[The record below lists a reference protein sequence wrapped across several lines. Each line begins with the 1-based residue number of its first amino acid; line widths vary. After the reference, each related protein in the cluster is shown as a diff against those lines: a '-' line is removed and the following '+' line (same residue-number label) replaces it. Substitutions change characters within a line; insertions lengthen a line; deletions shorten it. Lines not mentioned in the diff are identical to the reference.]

1 MKHQEVTTSVMEQK
15 IKFWLQVK
23 DNNNFY
29 DIMRVFIGG
38 NNDDKKNFSCNAMP
52 VLNHAEKF
60 QFANFA
66 ELGMLTTVKDK
77 KEFLKQVLYQLKK
90 QHFEV
95 ENIYVE
101 IYKKRILF
109 EDYIKMINN

>member
-1 MKHQEVTTSVMEQK
+1 MEQK
-15 IKFWLQVK
+15 IKFWLQAK

-38 NNDDKKNFSCNAMP
+38 NNDDNNSFSCNAMP
-52 VLNHAEKF
+52 ICNHENRFKF
-60 QFANFA
+60 ADFS
-66 ELGMLTTVKDK
+66 ELGLLTTVQNK
-77 KEFLKQVLYQLKK
+77 KEFLLQLLSQLKK

-95 ENIYVE
+95 ENLYVE

-109 EDYIKMINN
+109 EDYITMINN

>member
-1 MKHQEVTTSVMEQK
+1 MEQK

-38 NNDDKKNFSCNAMP
+38 NNDNTSFSCNAMP
-52 VLNHAEKF
+52 VLNHENKF
-60 QFANFA
+60 KFANFSS
-66 ELGMLTTVKDK
+66 LCLLTTVQDK
-77 KEFLKQVLYQLKK
+77 KEFLKQVLSQLKS
-90 QHFEV
+90 QHFDA
-95 ENIYVE
+95 NNLYVE

-109 EDYIKMINN
+109 EDYITMINN

>member
-1 MKHQEVTTSVMEQK
+1 MKQK

-38 NNDDKKNFSCNAMP
+38 NNDDNNNFSCNAMP
-52 VLNHAEKF
+52 ILNHENKF
-60 QFANFA
+60 KFADFS
-66 ELGMLTTVKDK
+66 ELGLLTTVQDK
-77 KEFLKQVLYQLKK
+77 KEFLLQLLSKLKK

-95 ENIYVE
+95 ENLYVE

-109 EDYIKMINN
+109 EDYIKMLND

>member
-1 MKHQEVTTSVMEQK
+1 MEQK

-38 NNDDKKNFSCNAMP
+38 NNDDNKNFSCNAMP
-52 VLNHAEKF
+52 VLNHENRFK
-60 QFANFA
+60 FANFA

-77 KEFLKQVLYQLKK
+77 KEFLLQLLTQLKK

-95 ENIYVE
+95 ENLYVE

-109 EDYIKMINN
+109 EDYVTMINN

>member
-1 MKHQEVTTSVMEQK
+1 MEQK

-23 DNNNFY
+23 DTNNNFY

-38 NNDDKKNFSCNAMP
+38 NNDDENNFSCNAMP
-52 VLNHAEKF
+52 IWNHAEKF
-60 QFANFA
+60 KFADFS
-66 ELGMLTTVKDK
+66 ELGLLTTVQNK
-77 KEFLKQVLYQLKK
+77 KEFLLQLLSQLKK

-95 ENIYVE
+95 ENLYVE

-109 EDYIKMINN
+109 EDYINMIN

>member
-1 MKHQEVTTSVMEQK
+1 MEQK

-38 NNDDKKNFSCNAMP
+38 NDDNKNFNCNAMP
-52 VLNHAEKF
+52 ILNHENKF
-60 QFANFA
+60 KFADFS
-66 ELGMLTTVKDK
+66 ELGLLTTVQNK
-77 KEFLKQVLYQLKK
+77 KEFLLQLLSKLKK
-90 QHFEV
+90 QHFDA
-95 ENIYVE
+95 NNLYVE

-109 EDYIKMINN
+109 EDYITMINN